1 MIVNVAQ
8 NEKLRGYQKAAVFLV
23 TMGED
28 SSAEILKHLSEDE
41 VNLVTQAVARIDNI
55 NAEQADN
62 ILEEFYQMTLAQEF
76 IVKGGLDYAKKMLMT
91 AFGPE
96 TTKRLMDRLS
106 KALGS
111 DVASFDALQRADPQ
125 QLAKFIHNEHPQT
138 VALVLSHLNPTQA
151 ASLLVSLPQRIR
163 SDVAIRMANLDQIS
177 PEIIHKIASVIGQK
191 LKTLGDFSRES
202 YGGVRAVSEMFNRL
216 DSGTSKDILADIE
229 QQDTNLFETIRQLMF
244 VFDDLLLID
253 SVGIKEVLSRIDRK
267 VLTCALKG
275 TSEQLR
281 NHLFSAMSQRGG
293 EMLREDIDALGPMK
307 IREVD
312 AAQQQIISVVRQL
325 ESEGVLSLKGAVGE
339 QYVM

>member
-23 TMGED
+23 TLGEE

-41 VNLVTQAVARIDNI
+41 VNLVTQAVARITNI

-138 VALVLSHLNPTQA
+138 IALVLSHLNPTQA

-229 QQDTNLFETIRQLMF
+229 QSDTNLFETIRQLMF

-253 SVGIKEVLSRIDRK
+253 SVGIKEVLSRVDRK

-281 NHLFSAMSQRGG
+281 NHMFTAMSQRGA

>member
-8 NEKLRGYQKAAVFLV
+8 NEKLKGYQKAAVFLV
-23 TMGED
+23 TLGEE

-41 VNLVTQAVARIDNI
+41 VNLVTQAVARIPNI

-76 IVKGGLDYAKKMLMT
+76 IVKGGMDYAKKMLMT

-138 VALVLSHLNPTQA
+138 IALVLSHLNPTQA
-151 ASLLVSLPQRIR
+151 ASLLVSLPQKIR

-229 QQDTNLFETIRQLMF
+229 QSDTNLFETIRQLMF

-253 SVGIKEVLSRIDRK
+253 GVGIKEVLSRVDRK
-267 VLTCALKG
+267 VLTAALKG

-281 NHLFSAMSQRGG
+281 NHMFTAMSQRGA
-293 EMLREDIDALGPMK
+293 EMLKEDIDALGPMK

-312 AAQQQIISVVRQL
+312 SAQQQIISVVRQL

>member
-1 MIVNVAQ
+1 MVINVAQ
-8 NEKLRGYQKAAVFLV
+8 DEKLAGYQKAAVFLV

-41 VNLVTQAVARIDNI
+41 VNLVTQAVARITNI

-138 VALVLSHLNPTQA
+138 IALVLS
-151 ASLLVSLPQRIR
+151 
-163 SDVAIRMANLDQIS
+163 
-177 PEIIHKIASVIGQK
+177 
-191 LKTLGDFSRES
+191 
-202 YGGVRAVSEMFNRL
+202 
-216 DSGTSKDILADIE
+216 
-229 QQDTNLFETIRQLMF
+229 
-244 VFDDLLLID
+244 
-253 SVGIKEVLSRIDRK
+253 
-267 VLTCALKG
+267 
-275 TSEQLR
+275 
-281 NHLFSAMSQRGG
+281 
-293 EMLREDIDALGPMK
+293 
-307 IREVD
+307 
-312 AAQQQIISVVRQL
+312 
-325 ESEGVLSLKGAVGE
+325 
-339 QYVM
+339 